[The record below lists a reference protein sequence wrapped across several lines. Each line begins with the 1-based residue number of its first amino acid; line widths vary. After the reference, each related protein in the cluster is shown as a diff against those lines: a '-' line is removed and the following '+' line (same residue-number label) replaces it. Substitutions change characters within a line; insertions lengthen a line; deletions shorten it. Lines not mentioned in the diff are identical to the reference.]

1 MCVNATRLTS
11 LFFSFFGLLTKL
23 LGIPHPNNN
32 KIYSLNYTLVAL
44 TANVGSYSFVYEC
57 MRSEIVRAVKKGDNK
72 LFETGVLGTV
82 DEHLKN
88 EVSLTDVHQV

>member
-1 MCVNATRLTS
+1 M
-11 LFFSFFGLLTKL
+11 TKL

-88 EVSLTDVHQV
+88 EVPLTDVHQV